1 MKTLRPLFNLIMLIG
16 FISLFSCGKDEYLKS
31 EAGIK
36 KQLKGTWDLIPI
48 PRSNPA
54 QNWAFSDDKLS
65 RTESSISYVGDFSVN
80 TSLTSV
86 KIKLEHFTVISGQP
100 DYNGNWD
107 LVRLDNDFLV
117 IATDKDGTT
126 GLYELEFQ
134 KKK

>member
-1 MKTLRPLFNLIMLIG
+1 MKTLRPFFNLIMLLG

-36 KQLKGTWDLIPI
+36 KQLKGSWDLIPI
-48 PRSNPA
+48 PRTNPA
-54 QNWAFSDDKLS
+54 QNWAFTDDKLS
-65 RTESSISYVGDFSVN
+65 RTESTISYVGDFSVN

-86 KIKLEHFTVISGQP
+86 KIKLEHFAVISGQP